1 MWVIGV
7 CFKLLHSLD
16 VMQLTSVSKIRV
28 NNMYLVI
35 RYNKKNITSVIKE
48 NRTSISISC
57 PLRA

>member
-7 CFKLLHSLD
+7 CFQLLHSLD
-16 VMQLTSVSKIRV
+16 VMQSTSVSKIRE